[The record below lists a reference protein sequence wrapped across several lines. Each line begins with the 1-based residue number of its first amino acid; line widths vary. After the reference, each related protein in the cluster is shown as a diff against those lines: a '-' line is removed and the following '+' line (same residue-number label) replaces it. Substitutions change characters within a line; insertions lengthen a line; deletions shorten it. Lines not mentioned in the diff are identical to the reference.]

1 MKSKATHNIAR
12 YIEIEMIVGLEEAKI
27 AVQEKFNLISFKKMC
42 NWGGGDETL
51 SKLDDEKKCI
61 KINELE
67 CYKSGW
73 CMK

>member
-1 MKSKATHNIAR
+1 M
-12 YIEIEMIVGLEEAKI
+12 Y
-27 AVQEKFNLISFKKMC
+27 

-51 SKLDDEKKCI
+51 SKLDEKNI